1 MKRVLVITYYWP
13 PSGGSGVQ
21 RWVKFAKYLP
31 LEGWQPVIYTP
42 ENPEYTAIDHTLET
56 EIPPEAEI
64 LRRPILEPYGLYRK
78 LMGKGASTDMKTLTS
93 AGAQETPGQA
103 GGDVMPGRDRASAGS
118 DKDEVTPISSGK
130 KSWKQRL
137 SLWIRGN
144 LFVPDPRVGW
154 VKPSVRFLKEYLA
167 EHPVDVIVTTGP
179 PHSMHLIGQRLH
191 TELGIPW
198 IPDFRDPWSRMYYL
212 KHLPMTARTWRR
224 LRSME
229 QSVLDECSTV
239 LAVTPLV
246 QEEFQAQTKT
256 PVAMITNGYDGGDF
270 DQVVEPDGHFN
281 IVHTGLFAADGNPLN
296 FWKVLGIKA
305 WAESDFKAA
314 LRLRLVGK
322 VDREVYDAI
331 EEAGLKDNVV
341 DLGYCDHLT
350 AVREQLAATLL
361 VLPLRNDPEYR
372 PILPGKLFEY
382 LASRRPILGIGQED
396 GAMARV
402 LADTGAGITADWDNP
417 DAMRAFIDHAW
428 EQYQA
433 GNAPETPGQ
442 AGGDEEQQNR
452 GQAEAAVMPGP
463 DRASG
468 DIARFSRRNLTR
480 ELAALLEQVSHENK

>member
-1 MKRVLVITYYWP
+1 MKRVLVVTYYWP

-31 LEGWQPVIYTP
+31 QEGWQPVIYTP
-42 ENPEYTAIDHTLET
+42 ENPEYTAIDHTLEA
-56 EIPPEAEI
+56 EIPHTVEI
-64 LRRPILEPYGLYRK
+64 IRRPITEPYNLYRK
-78 LMGKGASTDMKTLTS
+78 LMGKGASTDMKTLT
-93 AGAQETPGQA
+93 AGAS
-103 GGDVMPGRDRASAGS
+103 GGA
-118 DKDEVTPISSGK
+118 VTEISSGK
-130 KSWKQRL
+130 KSFKQRL

-154 VKPSVRFLKEYLA
+154 VKPSVRFLKKYLA

-191 TELGIPW
+191 KELGLPW

-212 KHLPMTARTWRR
+212 KHLPMSARTWRK
-224 LRSME
+224 LRAME
-229 QSVLDECSTV
+229 QSVLDDCSTV

-270 DQVVEPDGHFN
+270 EQAVEPDGFFN
-281 IVHTGLFAADGNPLN
+281 VVHTGLFAADGNPLN
-296 FWKVLGIKA
+296 LWKALGIKA
-305 WAESDFKAA
+305 WADADFKAA

-331 EEAGLKDNVV
+331 AEAGLKDNVV
-341 DLGYCDHLT
+341 DLGYRDHLT
-350 AVREQLAATLL
+350 AVREQLAATML

-382 LASRRPILGIGQED
+382 LASRRPVLGIGQED

-402 LADTGAGITADWDNP
+402 LADTGAGVTAGWDNLE
-417 DAMRAFIDHAW
+417 AMRDFIDKAW
-428 EQYQA
+428 EQFK
-433 GNAPETPGQ
+433 
-442 AGGDEEQQNR
+442 AGGVPPVE
-452 GQAEAAVMPGP
+452 
-463 DRASG
+463 G
-468 DIARFSRRNLTR
+468 DIARFSRRSLTR
-480 ELAALLEQVSHENK
+480 ELAALLERVSNENK

>member
-1 MKRVLVITYYWP
+1 MKRVLVVTYYWP

-31 LEGWQPVIYTP
+31 QEGWQPVIYTP
-42 ENPEYTAIDHTLET
+42 ENPEYTAIDHTLEA
-56 EIPPEAEI
+56 EIPHTVEI
-64 LRRPILEPYGLYRK
+64 IRRPITEPYDLYRK
-78 LMGKGASTDMKTLTS
+78 LMGKGASTDMKTLT
-93 AGAQETPGQA
+93 AGAS
-103 GGDVMPGRDRASAGS
+103 GGA
-118 DKDEVTPISSGK
+118 VTEISSGK
-130 KSWKQRL
+130 KSFKQRL

-154 VKPSVRFLKEYLA
+154 VKPSVRFLKKYLA

-191 TELGIPW
+191 KELGLPW

-212 KHLPMTARTWRR
+212 KHLPMSARTWRR

-229 QSVLDECSTV
+229 QSVLDDCSTV

-270 DQVVEPDGHFN
+270 EQAVEPDGFFN
-281 IVHTGLFAADGNPLN
+281 VVHTGLFAADGNPLN
-296 FWKVLGIKA
+296 LWKALGIKA
-305 WAESDFKAA
+305 WADADFKAA

-331 EEAGLKDNVV
+331 AEAGLKDNVV
-341 DLGYCDHLT
+341 DLGYRDHLT
-350 AVREQLAATLL
+350 AVREQLAATML

-382 LASRRPILGIGQED
+382 LASRRPVLGIGQED

-402 LADTGAGITADWDNP
+402 LANTGAGVTAGWDNLE
-417 DAMRAFIDHAW
+417 AMRDFIDKAW
-428 EQYQA
+428 EQFK
-433 GNAPETPGQ
+433 
-442 AGGDEEQQNR
+442 AGGVPPVE
-452 GQAEAAVMPGP
+452 
-463 DRASG
+463 G
-468 DIARFSRRNLTR
+468 DIARFSRRSLTR
-480 ELAALLEQVSHENK
+480 ELAALLERVSNENK